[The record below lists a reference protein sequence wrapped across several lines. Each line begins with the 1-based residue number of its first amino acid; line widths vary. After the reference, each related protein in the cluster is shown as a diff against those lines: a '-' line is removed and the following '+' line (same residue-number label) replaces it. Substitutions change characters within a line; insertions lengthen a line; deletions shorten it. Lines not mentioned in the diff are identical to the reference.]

1 MWYRDPPC
9 QGAHLLGPTC
19 GSVPGLGRVLGPR
32 NGREGRRRVL
42 PGVVRGRMDVTFTH
56 QKTGILTVSRHGVRS
71 HRAFAT
77 FGSNYSTHKK
87 NTFKS
92 TQ

>member
-1 MWYRDPPC
+1 
-9 QGAHLLGPTC
+9 
-19 GSVPGLGRVLGPR
+19 
-32 NGREGRRRVL
+32 
-42 PGVVRGRMDVTFTH
+42 MDVTFTH